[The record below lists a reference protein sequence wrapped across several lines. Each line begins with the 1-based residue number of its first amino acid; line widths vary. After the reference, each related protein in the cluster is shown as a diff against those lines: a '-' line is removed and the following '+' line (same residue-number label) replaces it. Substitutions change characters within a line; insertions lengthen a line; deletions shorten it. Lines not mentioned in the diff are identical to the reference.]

1 MPNGNGSHVNGDRD
15 NFVVLSCPSSPS
27 SLYHSSD
34 EVDDLAEGSAA
45 KKARREEDPEEND
58 NQEWGNVEAGIKEQ
72 VRKLLEFKKKDYE
85 NLLEEDRRLETAI
98 SEKKRLILANELQ
111 IEQGRKK
118 MDARLAQFKEE
129 EKTDKELVSKLSKG
143 WKRMKNL
150 QKDKER
156 FMQEYRMEF
165 CDAKNINHY
174 ELSRE
179 WTSLCLKKS
188 NIESKLKRFSECEVS
203 LAKDETRKILERFIK
218 EKVEDVE
225 CPVCWEES
233 VPPIFSCKE
242 MHLICCSCLEQVL
255 TKGNKCPVCRVRY
268 EGNRVR
274 HRFAEKICEEL
285 RRMRKELADL
295 E

>member
-34 EVDDLAEGSAA
+34 EADDLAEGSAA

-72 VRKLLEFKKKDYE
+72 VRMLLEIKKKDYE

-118 MDARLAQFKEE
+118 MDASDARLAQFKEE
-129 EKTDKELVSKLSKG
+129 EETEKGVLSKG

-150 QKDKER
+150 QKR

-165 CDAKNINHY
+165 CDAKNNQY
-174 ELSRE
+174 ELSRQ

-242 MHLICCSCLEQVL
+242 MHIICWSCREQVV
-255 TKGNKCPVCRVRY
+255 TMGNRCPVCRVRY
-268 EGNRVR
+268 GKNNVR

-295 E
+295 K